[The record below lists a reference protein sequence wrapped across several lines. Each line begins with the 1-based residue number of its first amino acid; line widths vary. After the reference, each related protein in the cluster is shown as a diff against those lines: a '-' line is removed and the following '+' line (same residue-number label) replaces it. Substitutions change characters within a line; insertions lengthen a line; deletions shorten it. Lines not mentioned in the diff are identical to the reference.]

1 MFKNK
6 YIKYKKKYFDL
17 KGAGFIKRV
26 KTTSDKKIAKIKEL
40 IELFSTDTND
50 VSSCIYKYNEIFYK
64 DPSNEEEQ
72 GEQIWIL
79 TANTIDA
86 GLFDEY
92 IWKEITISIL
102 QDELDIIL
110 CYNKKDKT
118 GEMLELIEQLKSR
131 YIREDLEHLIEKY
144 NALMTDIQGNNKLR
158 LTMGQYENYVL
169 VQIMISILQNEYD
182 IIVNK
187 LKENRLKLKR
197 MCINMAPES
206 GNNNDGFNEFIDE
219 YNKLLKSVSLELDS
233 KDPVYFIRL
242 EKTRDVALE
251 LVKQINSVTCT
262 HKDLN
267 LKSFQFKLEEIKTHL
282 EWLISL
288 IKDNND
294 ETDDDEKTDY
304 YTSYIIVAHE
314 FMAKYNHFLYK
325 YSDFLVSKKFIISDN
340 ALNLTYLEEIKQE
353 LDTYNYLKYKKKYID
368 LQRGGLMAPIHI
380 SKENMAII
388 KDLKT
393 SFESIKTDTDMTDCI
408 VKYNSM
414 NNMFYTLPQNNKII
428 ISRPTYTDNPDEIAD
443 KKLWLANMISILQD
457 EYDIM
462 LCDVEKEKIDKILP
476 LIEKLKNIDTSDDIE
491 QLIAEYNDIIKTIHG
506 HDKFI
511 LTKEQYSRYVLIH
524 NMISI
529 LQEEYDIIVNK
540 LKEQRLGIKRMYINI
555 IQDKKRSNE
564 LFFALVDEYN
574 KFLNSVS
581 LEIYYSEPASFV
593 QVKRLG
599 YELQDLI
606 ENKRILKMILENI
619 NLLTCSQKD
628 FNYAFFKIKLIQM
641 LEELRLLM
649 ALIYNLNDNFKKRI
663 RYEPTLLKHEIIE
676 SFTQFYAFLDQ
687 YNNFRHKYAVFLVIS
702 NSDSKTLP
710 KFIIDR
716 QSKILDLYTI
726 EDEYAKKLKTIKDF
740 LDEIEEPLNDINEYH
755 NVNKI

>member
-1 MFKNK
+1 MLRNK
-6 YIKYKKKYFDL
+6 
-17 KGAGFIKRV
+17 
-26 KTTSDKKIAKIKEL
+26 
-40 IELFSTDTND
+40 
-50 VSSCIYKYNEIFYK
+50 
-64 DPSNEEEQ
+64 
-72 GEQIWIL
+72 
-79 TANTIDA
+79 
-86 GLFDEY
+86 
-92 IWKEITISIL
+92 
-102 QDELDIIL
+102 
-110 CYNKKDKT
+110 
-118 GEMLELIEQLKSR
+118 
-131 YIREDLEHLIEKY
+131 
-144 NALMTDIQGNNKLR
+144 
-158 LTMGQYENYVL
+158 
-169 VQIMISILQNEYD
+169 
-182 IIVNK
+182 
-187 LKENRLKLKR
+187 
-197 MCINMAPES
+197 
-206 GNNNDGFNEFIDE
+206 
-219 YNKLLKSVSLELDS
+219 
-233 KDPVYFIRL
+233 
-242 EKTRDVALE
+242 
-251 LVKQINSVTCT
+251 
-262 HKDLN
+262 
-267 LKSFQFKLEEIKTHL
+267 
-282 EWLISL
+282 
-288 IKDNND
+288 
-294 ETDDDEKTDY
+294 
-304 YTSYIIVAHE
+304 
-314 FMAKYNHFLYK
+314 
-325 YSDFLVSKKFIISDN
+325 
-340 ALNLTYLEEIKQE
+340 
-353 LDTYNYLKYKKKYID
+353 YLKYNKKYID
-368 LQRGGLMAPIHI
+368 LQGGGLMAPIHI
-380 SKENMAII
+380 SKENMAKI

-393 SFESIKTDTDMTDCI
+393 SFEGIETDTDMDICI

-414 NNMFYTLPQNNKII
+414 NKIFYTLPQNNKII
-428 ISRPTYTDNPDEIAD
+428 ISRPTYDTDDPDEIAD
-443 KKLWLANMISILQD
+443 KKLWIANMISILQD

-462 LCDVEKEKIDKILP
+462 LCNVEKEKIDKILP

-606 ENKRILKMILENI
+606 ENKTILKMILENI

-649 ALIYNLNDNFKKRI
+649 ALIYNLNEDFKKG
-663 RYEPTLLKHEIIE
+663 TLSLLKHKIIE

-726 EDEYAKKLKTIKDF
+726 KDEYAKKLKTIKDF
-740 LDEIEEPLNDINEYH
+740 LDEIKEPLNDINEYH